1 MSEDLA
7 SLRHIY
13 PPLPTPK
20 QGIKDLFAHKDRV
33 PWLTLAL

>member
-1 MSEDLA
+1 MFEDLA

-13 PPLPTPK
+13 PPLPTPT

-33 PWLTLAL
+33 PCFTLAL